1 MSSMGLWVHSLW
13 ILSLC
18 ELEPSLSKDS
28 TLNELWSSA
37 LRRLSA
43 QIAPQNFDMWLRPIE
58 CDSIEGHTV
67 HLKVPN
73 PYVRLWFESNYLD
86 SVLSEMRAETGT
98 TYQVE
103 IEVLDEDAPNP
114 VNTPPAREGLRPGTA
129 PMAGG
134 DNDGDNGGRDLGGR
148 DLGGRDLGGR
158 DLGGRDLGRDLA
170 GRDLGGQPELS
181 SFAQDAMAGPAV
193 QPHAPHSSAPHSAP
207 HQAHTTHNPSQGQ
220 SPPRSRDGVPDPLRD
235 DSIVNVA
242 LNPRYN
248 FDSFVAGPSNQLAF
262 AAAQSCANSYPPKY
276 NPVFIC
282 GGVGLGKTH
291 LLHAIGHQI
300 LKTRPNSR
308 LCYIS
313 GERFMNEYVHA
324 IRTNQ
329 MHTFRHRYRESCD
342 VLLVDDVQF
351 LAGKDGTQDEFF
363 HTFNALH
370 DSHRQI
376 VLTADRKPHEISDI
390 ADRLRSRF
398 AWGLL
403 ADVEPPE
410 LEVRMAILNE
420 KAAQE
425 NIHLPDSVSM
435 YIATSIKS
443 NVRELEGALIRL
455 AAYASLS
462 RREITLEFAR
472 ETLEGSITRPPE
484 HLTVD
489 TILKTVAGYYGLKV
503 ADLKS
508 PRRHKSIAG
517 PRAVAMYLARTHTKE
532 SYPDLG
538 RAFGGKHHTTV
549 ISAVEKITKKLP
561 EDDGLRGEVSAIENN
576 LLR

>member
-1 MSSMGLWVHSLW
+1 
-13 ILSLC
+13 
-18 ELEPSLSKDS
+18 
-28 TLNELWSSA
+28 LNELWSSA
-37 LRRLSA
+37 VRRLSSK
-43 QIAPQNFDMWLRPIE
+43 ITPQNFDLWVGPIR
-58 CDSIEGHTV
+58 CGGIEGTV
-67 HLKVPN
+67 LHLQAPN
-73 PYVRLWFESNYLD
+73 PYVKLWFESNYLD
-86 SVLSEMRAETGT
+86 SILTELEAETGT
-98 TYQVE
+98 SYQVE
-103 IEVLDEDAPNP
+103 FEVLESDNNGANGQVP
-114 VNTPPAREGLRPGTA
+114 TPPMSGRPDSGANGSAANTDNAFVEEAIGTQTPQPKIA
-129 PMAGG
+129 VDA
-134 DNDGDNGGRDLGGR
+134 DDGDVHVTKRE
-148 DLGGRDLGGR
+148 
-158 DLGGRDLGRDLA
+158 A
-170 GRDLGGQPELS
+170 E
-181 SFAQDAMAGPAV
+181 
-193 QPHAPHSSAPHSAP
+193 
-207 HQAHTTHNPSQGQ
+207 HNDSPS
-220 SPPRSRDGVPDPLRD
+220 DPLLD
-235 DSIVNVA
+235 NSIINVA

-248 FDSFVAGPSNQLAF
+248 FDTFVSGPSNQLAF

-276 NPVFIC
+276 NPVFVC

-300 LKTRPNSR
+300 IKHRPNSK

-329 MHTFRHRYRESCD
+329 MHTFRSRYRENVD

-351 LAGKDGTQDEFF
+351 LAGKGGTQDEFF

-403 ADVEPPE
+403 ADIEPPE
-410 LEVRMAILNE
+410 LEVRMAILSE
-420 KAAQE
+420 KAQAE
-425 NIHLPDSVSM
+425 NIHLPDAVSM
-435 YIATSIKS
+435 YIANSIKS

-484 HLTVD
+484 HLSVD
-489 TILKTVAGYYGLKV
+489 AILKSVASYYTLKV
-503 ADLKS
+503 SDLKS

-517 PRAVAMYLARTHTKE
+517 PRAIAMYLARVHTKE

-549 ISAVEKITKKLP
+549 ISAVEKITKRLP
-561 EDDGLRGEVSAIENN
+561 SDDSLRGEIAAIENT

>member
-1 MSSMGLWVHSLW
+1 M
-13 ILSLC
+13 
-18 ELEPSLSKDS
+18 
-28 TLNELWSSA
+28 
-37 LRRLSA
+37 RRLSSK
-43 QIAPQNFDMWLRPIE
+43 IAPQNFDMWLRPIE
-58 CDSIEGHTV
+58 CDSIDGQILR
-67 HLKVPN
+67 LKAPN
-73 PYVRLWFESNYLD
+73 PYVKLWFESNYLE
-86 SVLSEMRAETGT
+86 SILCELRAETGT

-103 IEVLDEDAPNP
+103 FEVLDTNSSAGRP
-114 VNTPPAREGLRPGTA
+114 TPPMPESSTSEGLAPEAAQAPTEESMSPFAAQAMAAATPMASGTGPFPSAPSTA
-129 PMAGG
+129 PA
-134 DNDGDNGGRDLGGR
+134 
-148 DLGGRDLGGR
+148 
-158 DLGGRDLGRDLA
+158 A
-170 GRDLGGQPELS
+170 
-181 SFAQDAMAGPAV
+181 
-193 QPHAPHSSAPHSAP
+193 
-207 HQAHTTHNPSQGQ
+207 
-220 SPPRSRDGVPDPLRD
+220 PRSQQRAEPPDPLLD
-235 DSIVNVA
+235 DSIINVA

-248 FDSFVAGPSNQLAF
+248 FDTFVSGPSNQLAF

-276 NPVFIC
+276 NPVFVC

-300 LKTRPNSR
+300 VKKRPKAK

-329 MHTFRHRYRESCD
+329 MHTFRIRYRENCD

-403 ADVEPPE
+403 ADIEPPE
-410 LEVRMAILNE
+410 LEVRMAILSE
-420 KAAQE
+420 KAAAE
-425 NIHLPDSVSM
+425 NIHLPDNVSM
-435 YIATSIKS
+435 YIASSIKS

-462 RREITLEFAR
+462 RKEITLEFAR
-472 ETLEGSITRPPE
+472 QTLEGSITRPPE
-484 HLTVD
+484 HLTAEA
-489 TILKTVAGYYGLKV
+489 IQKSVASYYGLKV
-503 ADLKS
+503 SDLKS

-517 PRAVAMYLARTHTKE
+517 PRAVAMYLSRMHTKD

-549 ISAVEKITKKLP
+549 ISAVEKITKKLK
-561 EDDGLRGEVSAIENN
+561 DDNGLRGEIAAIENN

>member
-1 MSSMGLWVHSLW
+1 M
-13 ILSLC
+13 
-18 ELEPSLSKDS
+18 
-28 TLNELWSSA
+28 NELWNAA
-37 LRRLSA
+37 LERLSNK
-43 QIAPQNFDMWLRPIE
+43 IAPQNFDMWLRPIE
-58 CDSIEGHTV
+58 CHSCEGLT
-67 HLKVPN
+67 LRLEAPN
-73 PYVRLWFESNYLD
+73 PYVKLWFESNYLET
-86 SVLSEMRAETGT
+86 VLLEIKAQTGT
-98 TYQVE
+98 QYQIELEVKEQVE
-103 IEVLDEDAPNP
+103 TLAGAKCDDSDDDIPTQERIRPNFST
-114 VNTPPAREGLRPGTA
+114 NGSTEGGTQSKSEPPLMSRPQNPSTNVPKNIPRAQTA
-129 PMAGG
+129 PFQNSGSTVSSYVS
-134 DNDGDNGGRDLGGR
+134 DN
-148 DLGGRDLGGR
+148 
-158 DLGGRDLGRDLA
+158 
-170 GRDLGGQPELS
+170 
-181 SFAQDAMAGPAV
+181 
-193 QPHAPHSSAPHSAP
+193 SSARHSVNRAP
-207 HQAHTTHNPSQGQ
+207 DNNSKRADTPIK
-220 SPPRSRDGVPDPLRD
+220 PPMTDN
-235 DSIVNVA
+235 IINVA

-248 FDSFVAGPSNQLAF
+248 FESFISGPSNQLAF

-300 LKTRPNSR
+300 MRNRPNSK
-308 LCYIS
+308 LCYIT

-329 MHTFRHRYRESCD
+329 MHAFRHRYRENCD

-403 ADVEPPE
+403 ADIEPPE
-410 LEVRMAILNE
+410 LEVRMAILTE
-420 KAAQE
+420 KAEAE
-425 NIHLPDSVSM
+425 NIVLPDSVSM
-435 YIATSIKS
+435 YIASSIKS

-462 RREITLEFAR
+462 RKEITLEFAR

-484 HLTVD
+484 HMTVD
-489 TILKTVAGYYGLKV
+489 TILKCVAGYYGLKV
-503 ADLKS
+503 SDLKS
-508 PRRHKSIAG
+508 ARRHKSIAG
-517 PRAVAMYLARTHTKE
+517 PRAIAMYLARTHTKE

-538 RAFGGKHHTTV
+538 RSFGGKHHTTV
-549 ISAVEKITKKLP
+549 ISAVEKITRKLV
-561 EDDGLRGEVSAIENN
+561 DDNALRGEVNAIENN

>member
-1 MSSMGLWVHSLW
+1 M
-13 ILSLC
+13 
-18 ELEPSLSKDS
+18 
-28 TLNELWSSA
+28 
-37 LRRLSA
+37 RRLSSK
-43 QIAPQNFDMWLRPIE
+43 IAPQNFEMWLRPIE
-58 CDSIEGHTV
+58 CDSIDGQILR
-67 HLKVPN
+67 LKAPN
-73 PYVRLWFESNYLD
+73 PYVKLWFESNYLE
-86 SVLSEMRAETGT
+86 SILSELQAETGT

-103 IEVLDEDAPNP
+103 FEILDPSSSAGLP
-114 VNTPPAREGLRPGTA
+114 TPPMPPGDLPGANAAAEDELPTQENLSPFA
-129 PMAGG
+129 AEAMATETPAMAAPADFHSSPMA
-134 DNDGDNGGRDLGGR
+134 NGTGPISTRPTAS
-148 DLGGRDLGGR
+148 
-158 DLGGRDLGRDLA
+158 A
-170 GRDLGGQPELS
+170 GAMGQ
-181 SFAQDAMAGPAV
+181 ATPA
-193 QPHAPHSSAPHSAP
+193 
-207 HQAHTTHNPSQGQ
+207 
-220 SPPRSRDGVPDPLRD
+220 SPPRDPLQD
-235 DSIVNVA
+235 NSIINVA

-248 FDSFVAGPSNQLAF
+248 FDTFVSGPSNQLAF

-276 NPVFIC
+276 NPVFVC

-300 LKTRPNSR
+300 LRKRPESR

-329 MHTFRHRYRESCD
+329 MHTFRTRYRESCD

-403 ADVEPPE
+403 ADIEAPE
-410 LEVRMAILNE
+410 LEVRMAILSK
-420 KAAQE
+420 KAAAE
-425 NIHLPDSVSM
+425 NIHLPDNVSM
-435 YIATSIKS
+435 YIASSIKS

-462 RREITLEFAR
+462 RKEITLEFAR

-484 HLTVD
+484 HLTVE
-489 TILKTVAGYYGLKV
+489 TIIKSVASYYGLKV
-503 ADLKS
+503 SDLKS

-549 ISAVEKITKKLP
+549 ISAVEKITKKL
-561 EDDGLRGEVSAIENN
+561 DLDNGLRGEISAIENN